1 MDQQSVQVI
10 VETLKEQGIDLVV
23 TLPEEPTYALTEAVR
38 QDSFF
43 TAVTVAGEGN
53 GIAFCAGAALGGR
66 RVAFVTGV
74 AGLLVS
80 SWALAQMGMV
90 YGAPILI
97 LASYR
102 GDFGDH
108 SGIPGSQLL
117 MFKQV
122 AEPLLGALRVP
133 YRVVNRILKRMIQ
146 EGSLLARIIV
156 IPLLCY

>member
-1 MDQQSVQVI
+1 MFWCYCPLPNDQPTGGSMDQQSVQVI
-10 VETLKEQGIDLVV
+10 VETLKEEGIDLVV

-38 QDSFF
+38 HDSFF

-80 SWALAQMGMV
+80 SWALSQMGMV

-97 LASYR
+97 LAS
-102 GDFGDH
+102 
-108 SGIPGSQLL
+108 
-117 MFKQV
+117 
-122 AEPLLGALRVP
+122 
-133 YRVVNRILKRMIQ
+133 
-146 EGSLLARIIV
+146 
-156 IPLLCY
+156 